1 MNRPIGRFCSCVTT
15 TKGERTRQRVIEQA
29 APVFNQRGYW
39 GSSLRDL
46 MAATGLEKGGIY
58 NHFRSKD
65 ELAAAAFDHNVW
77 LMGERIRAAL
87 AGLRHAED
95 RLHAIV
101 DVYRT
106 FAFDPPFPGGCPILN
121 AAVESDDTHP
131 MMRDKVRAAMAD
143 LRVATIARIV
153 ERGVERGELR
163 PDADPDAVSTVFMS
177 TLEGALMLD
186 QLYRDAAY
194 MGHAADHLDDYV
206 QSLVATDQE
215 DHS

>member
-1 MNRPIGRFCSCVTT
+1 MTT

-46 MAATGLEKGGIY
+46 MEATGLEKGGIY

-65 ELAAAAFDHNVW
+65 ELAAAAFDHNVG

-131 MMRDKVRAAMAD
+131 MMRDKVRSAMAD

-186 QLYRDAAY
+186 QLYRDATY
-194 MGHAADHLDDYV
+194 MQHAADHLDDYV